1 MYLRIWLRESFLVFL
16 VMSDVKN
23 TGRVQNLRSLMV

>member
-1 MYLRIWLRESFLVFL
+1 MYLRIWLESFLVFL

-23 TGRVQNLRSLMV
+23 TGGTKLRSLMV